1 VFRVGKKVGIIKGVS
16 MAKRHKTEYPG
27 VFYRMVNRRGKP
39 GKMQKVFYIVFKQ
52 DGKVFEEKVGLQYE
66 DAMTPAKSSRIRAQ
80 RIEKKRLSPKQSR
93 ERKKWTFD
101 AIWEEYVINKPENF
115 RLHQS
120 SD

>member
-80 RIEKKRLSPKQSR
+80 RIEKKGFPQNNAEKEKSGPSMRSGKNTL
-93 ERKKWTFD
+93 
-101 AIWEEYVINKPENF
+101 
-115 RLHQS
+115 
-120 SD
+120 